1 MTYKTMPRILRC
13 ACLLI
18 DTTGK
23 EQHIDTYIQLARR
36 RHRLPLKGELEGS
49 EEGRIKLSRALD
61 RLDDD

>member
-1 MTYKTMPRILRC
+1 MAYKAMPRALRC
-13 ACLLI
+13 ARLLI

-23 EQHIDTYIQLARR
+23 EQHIDTQLARR

-49 EEGRIKLSRALD
+49 EEGRAKLSRVLD